1 MADYQMFFLTSEN
14 HIVNHFEHSYDND
27 LDALDKARDLA
38 KNHAI
43 EIWQKKRRVA
53 FVKKGNTPLDATDRY
68 SL

>member
-27 LDALDKARDLA
+27 LDALDKGCDLA
-38 KNHAI
+38 KDHSI

-53 FVKKGNTPLDATDRY
+53 LIKKGNAPLDATDRY